1 MTTPRNPA
9 LRQEL
14 LSQKP
19 LVIPPREKESMFE
32 WLESTGRF
40 KPYEADGEIHEYK
53 PVEELEEII
62 DAPLYGLDKEEET
75 EEWGLED

>member
-1 MTTPRNPA
+1 MSTPRNPA

-19 LVIPPREKESMFE
+19 LVIPPRENESMFE

-40 KPYEADGEIHEYK
+40 KSYEADEPYNYK
-53 PVEELEEII
+53 PTEELEEII
-62 DAPLYGLDKEEET
+62 DTPLYALDKEET
-75 EEWGLED
+75 EDWGSEE

>member
-19 LVIPPREKESMFE
+19 LVIPPRENESMFE

-40 KPYEADGEIHEYK
+40 KPYETVEEILYK
-53 PVEELEEII
+53 PVEELEEIM
-62 DAPLYGLDKEEET
+62 DAPLYGVDKEEE
-75 EEWGLED
+75 EDWGGED

>member
-1 MTTPRNPA
+1 MSTLRNPA

-19 LVIPPREKESMFE
+19 LVIPPRENESMFE

-40 KPYEADGEIHEYK
+40 KPYETGEEIHQYK
-53 PVEELEEII
+53 PAEELEEIM
-62 DAPLYGLDKEEET
+62 DAPLYGVDKEDDD
-75 EEWGLED
+75 WGGED